1 MSSSVTYLVTGANRG
16 IGRGFVAALL
26 QRASSTVIAAVR
38 DPSKESS
45 KALSQL
51 PRASGS
57 QLIVVKLDS
66 AIESDAADAVERLR
80 NEHKITSL
88 DVVIANAGINH
99 SLGRVLENSTEAL
112 LDHFYVNSIGPVN
125 LLKATTEQLKSSRN
139 GNPKFIAISTLI
151 GTISGMELL
160 SKFPAPVSPY
170 GSSKAALNWLLRRVH
185 FEEPWLTTFVF
196 HPGLVMTDMAAEVV
210 EGKDLDL
217 KDIGAISVE
226 ESVTGMLKTIDSASR
241 DIGGTFQNY
250 DGTVLP
256 W

>member
-1 MSSSVTYLVTGANRG
+1 MSLSVTYLVTGANRG

-51 PRASGS
+51 PCASGS

-66 AIESDAADAVERLR
+66 AIESDAVDAVERLR
-80 NEHKITSL
+80 NEYRITAL

-99 SLGRVLENSTEAL
+99 SPGRVLENSTEAL

-125 LLKATTEQLKSSRN
+125 LLKATTELLKSSRN

-160 SKFPAPVSPY
+160 LQFPAPVSPY

-196 HPGLVMTDMAAEVV
+196 HPGLVMTDMAAEVMQ
-210 EGKDLDL
+210 GKDLDP
-217 KDIGAISVE
+217 KDLGAISVE